1 MKKRLLVNW
10 AFYRPVG
17 HLLEALQHAYGYYS
31 ANCDKVDVFVAVN
44 AASPIT
50 LVEACP
56 WVSGVY
62 PIDVAE
68 VIADGEAASS
78 IRAMGTDWDYVI
90 TDSRLRLELLRPHK
104 DASQLIA
111 LQSALQ
117 GYLKGSVW
125 TGFSRGWEC
134 RWNTTGLIGT
144 DDPLPFAANAR
155 FRIPIPQDAQM
166 FARRYQHDGA
176 IFYVIPGGF
185 IGPQRRPS
193 LEAWREILAALAA
206 ELPNLRVYVT
216 GVSASVSG
224 QSYTRGV
231 TANDV
236 DLLAQKLPF
245 VTNCFDIGLWN
256 QIGLMAASDVLLA
269 PHTGFAFLGQFVG
282 TPWLAL
288 SGCPWPEYLFNGVPF
303 YSVIPE
309 CESYP
314 ADGRKDSECNQRL
327 ARGRKTVC
335 MEDESLRARIPDVIR
350 GAHFLLDSKTT
361 YERAIH
367 THVENLKR
375 RNRSFEW
382 FQYFLG

>member
-1 MKKRLLVNW
+1 
-10 AFYRPVG
+10 
-17 HLLEALQHAYGYYS
+17 LLEALQHAYGYYS